1 MPSQAE
7 ESALKM
13 KKEKEIRKKD
23 LTTAIQLLNKI
34 RNIDSVKKNAHW
46 DSMLNKIHYDMRV
59 SLGAI
64 LVEQELEKTK

>member
-1 MPSQAE
+1 MDSWE
-7 ESALKM
+7 KSVVEM
-13 KKEKEIRKKD
+13 KKEKDIKKKD

-34 RNIDSVKKNAHW
+34 RNIDSVRKNAHW